1 MKYTERRHHSHSCKL
16 HMTNHQES
24 PYICDG
30 CNQIGLGLS
39 FSCERCSYDLH
50 PDCISA
56 SSSMRHPYYKT
67 SNFKFHDRP
76 PGVRER
82 FCDGCGGDIK
92 GFSYH
97 CDRSCR
103 DLHPCCSKLPS
114 QIEHEGVK
122 LLLQEKL
129 ASKCSWCGKRRLWD
143 QVTGWS
149 YVSTCDSFQFHV
161 NCVKEMLVK
170 FWESRH
176 FNCVNAARIEF
187 GDNGRDN
194 CDDGRKKSLAME
206 HSVVG
211 NRERRMV
218 ISTRIQDKVQKYWRI
233 ARLVMRMIASTILGD
248 PTSATAWLIES
259 LVSSA

>member
-1 MKYTERRHHSHSCKL
+1 MKYTERRQHSHPCKL
-16 HMTNHQES
+16 LMTNHRQS

-39 FSCERCSYDLH
+39 FSCERCNYDLH
-50 PDCISA
+50 QDCISA
-56 SSSMRHPYYKT
+56 SSSMRHPFYKT
-67 SNFKFHDRP
+67 CNFKFYDSP
-76 PGVRER
+76 PGERER

-92 GFSYH
+92 GYVYH
-97 CDRSCR
+97 CDQSDR
-103 DLHPCCSKLPS
+103 DLHPCCSKLPN
-114 QIEHEGVK
+114 QIEYEGVK

-170 FWESRH
+170 FWESHH
-176 FNCVNAARIEF
+176 FNCVNAARI
-187 GDNGRDN
+187 DNGHDNRDN
-194 CDDGRKKSLAME
+194 GPKKSLTME

-211 NRERRMV
+211 NRERRIV
-218 ISTRIQDKVQKYWRI
+218 IGTRIQETVQKYWRI
-233 ARLVMRMIASTILGD
+233 AKLVMRMIASTLLGD
-248 PTSATAWLIES
+248 PTSATVWLIES
-259 LVSSA
+259 LVSSS